1 MTEALQFLIS
11 GLVIGSIYGLSGIA
25 FTGIYNVTGVV
36 NFAQGDKAMIGAM
49 LTISLLAIGMSLPLA
64 AATAILATGV
74 VGALIERVTMGPIG
88 GHVWRGIIVTIGV
101 GIVLRGIAV
110 VVWGTEARGL
120 PAFSGTK
127 PIEFFGATITPQSL
141 WVLGIT
147 LLLTIALAL
156 FFQFTFIGKAFRA
169 CAVNPFAARLAGIE
183 VRTMSMI
190 AFVISGVLGA
200 IAGIIV
206 TPITLMQ
213 YDAGLA
219 LGLKGFV
226 ACIIG
231 GFGNPVGAMF
241 GGLILGVTESF
252 SAGYLSS
259 GYKNAIAFVVLLA
272 FLIFRPE
279 GIFGEI
285 DSRLNPQE
293 R

>member
-49 LTISLLAIGMSLPLA
+49 LTVSLIAIGMPLPLA
-64 AATAILATGV
+64 ATAAIVATGAIC
-74 VGALIERVTMGPIG
+74 ALIERVTMGPIG
-88 GHVWRGIIVTIGV
+88 GDVLRGIIVTIGV

-147 LLLTIALAL
+147 LVLTGALVF
-156 FFQFTFIGKAFRA
+156 FFQFTLIGKAFRA
-169 CAVNPFAARLAGIE
+169 CAINPFAARLAGVE

-190 AFVISGVLGA
+190 AFVISGLLGA

-206 TPITLMQ
+206 MPITLMQ

-226 ACIIG
+226 ACVIG
-231 GFGNPVGAMF
+231 GFGNPIGAMF
-241 GGLILGVTESF
+241 GGLILGVTETF

-259 GYKNAIAFVVLLA
+259 GYKNAIAFIVLLA
-272 FLIFRPE
+272 FLILRPE

-285 DSRLNPQE
+285 DSRLNTQE